1 MRCDLKIDE
10 VARCAAN
17 EQMIPRAPI
26 QAARSI
32 EIAAPL
38 DKVWSTL
45 TGVSDWERWH
55 PYLKSARLEGPF
67 AAETPLVYGGF
78 IKHKLRIAKVIPEK
92 LVILYGTM
100 AGYKGITRWD
110 MRQTN
115 EARTEVS
122 FTESSSGFLIGSL
135 YSNQKLGEHLQ
146 HWLDALK
153 AEAEHST

>member
-1 MRCDLKIDE
+1 MNIDE
-10 VARCAAN
+10 LARCAAN

-26 QAARSI
+26 QAACSI

-38 DKVWSTL
+38 DKVWSIL

-67 AAETPLVYGGF
+67 AAETSLIYGGF
-78 IKHKLRIAKVIPEK
+78 IKHKLRIAKVVPK
-92 LVILYGTM
+92 NLVMLYGTM

-110 MRQTN
+110 IRQIDGAQTK
-115 EARTEVS
+115 VS
-122 FTESSSGFLIGSL
+122 FTEASSGFLIGSL
-135 YSNQKLGEHLQ
+135 YSNKKLGEHLQ

-153 AEAEHST
+153 AEAERST